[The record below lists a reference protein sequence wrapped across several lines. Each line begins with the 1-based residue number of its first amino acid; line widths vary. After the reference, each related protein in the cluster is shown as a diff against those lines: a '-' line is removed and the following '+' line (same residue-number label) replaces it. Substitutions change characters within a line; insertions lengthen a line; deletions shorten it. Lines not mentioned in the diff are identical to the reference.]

1 MKRSGMAVPSTALLG
16 IPIKARKDTMQ
27 IEIWDRETAS
37 GETVTM
43 LCVNGTATQH
53 AHHEAAFEYLR
64 GQVRELQAA
73 IDTAIVMYLRQ
84 PNAANQ
90 ARSDSK

>member
-1 MKRSGMAVPSTALLG
+1 
-16 IPIKARKDTMQ
+16 MQ

-43 LCVNGTATQH
+43 IGINGTGTQH
-53 AHHEAAFEYLR
+53 ANHEAAFEYLR

-73 IDTAIVMYLRQ
+73 VDTAICMYLRQ
-84 PNAANQ
+84 PNISGQPRLAQ
-90 ARSDSK
+90 GDKP